1 MIRTGRSTASRGL
14 LAAGAAAGL
23 ALALGAGSAASA
35 DEGTTAT
42 AAAKAPKTISMRA
55 DARGLRF
62 TGSSSVKSGQPLRI
76 RNLSNP
82 QQHGPHTFT
91 LAAANV
97 LPKSRKAMEQCFTPG
112 KICMTIAMAH
122 QLNPE
127 TEEIGLP
134 DVEAGKAGWDKRFS
148 RTAKTGDSWYSGK
161 KGETTTRVVSAKAGT
176 VLRFI
181 CAVHPDM
188 QGKIKVTK

>member
-1 MIRTGRSTASRGL
+1 MRTGRSAASRGL

-35 DEGTTAT
+35 DDGTTAS
-42 AAAKAPKTISMRA
+42 AAATSTKTISMRS
-55 DARGLRF
+55 DGKGPRF
-62 TGSSSVKSGQPLRI
+62 TGSTSVKAGQPLRI
-76 RNLSNP
+76 RNLSDP
-82 QQHGPHTFT
+82 REHGPHTFSLVAT
-91 LAAANV
+91 NAV
-97 LPKSRKAMEQCFTPG
+97 PKGRKAMQQCFTPG

-122 QLNPE
+122 ELNPE
-127 TEEIGLP
+127 TEEIGRP

-148 RTAKTGDSWYSGK
+148 RTVKTGDSWYSET
-161 KGETTTRVVSAKAGT
+161 KGEETTRVVSAKAGT